1 MVLRGCSVL
10 SSSEEMVRVQSS
22 TLWLYLP
29 LLDAVN
35 LAVNADKNCEYLL
48 SRGEYFR
55 IDTLPTSLLLVL
67 PQCTQLWENYF

>member
-1 MVLRGCSVL
+1 MYWYCVAAVCI

-35 LAVNADKNCEYLL
+35 LAVNADKDCEYLL
-48 SRGEYFR
+48 SKA
-55 IDTLPTSLLLVL
+55 
-67 PQCTQLWENYF
+67 